1 MKVSR
6 IVPGFMALFAVVA
19 LGAAANRPAPAMPG
33 VGSSVITVYKSPTCG
48 CCQAWVDYLKA
59 NGFEVKTIDLD
70 DLSEIKAM
78 SGVPRPIQTCHTAVV
93 AGYVIE
99 GHVPADAIAKLLKEQ
114 PKIAGIGVAGMP
126 VGSPGM
132 EVPGTPAQHYDVM
145 SWDKTGKTSVYAK
158 K

>member
-1 MKVSR
+1 MKVARLIPS
-6 IVPGFMALFAVVA
+6 FVA
-19 LGAAANRPAPAMPG
+19 LGAVLTLGAAAHRPAPAAVEAAPT
-33 VGSSVITVYKSPTCG
+33 VITVYKSPTCG
-48 CCQAWVDYLKA
+48 CCQAWVDYLKQ
-59 NGFEVKTIDLD
+59 NGFEVKAIELD
-70 DLSEIKAM
+70 DLSEIKAA
-78 SGVPRPIQTCHTAVV
+78 SGVPRAIQTCHTALVG
-93 AGYVIE
+93 GYVIE
-99 GHVPADAIAKLLKEQ
+99 GHVPADAIARMLKEQ

>member
-1 MKVSR
+1 MRISR
-6 IVPGFMALFAVVA
+6 FIPGLLALVAVVA
-19 LGAAANRPAPAMPG
+19 LGAAASRPAPAMSGAPG
-33 VGSSVITVYKSPTCG
+33 SVITVYKSPTCG
-48 CCQAWVDYLKA
+48 CCQLWVDYLRA

-78 SGVPRPIQTCHTAVV
+78 SGVPRSIETCHTAVV

-99 GHVPADAIAKLLKEQ
+99 GHVPADAITRLLKEQ

-126 VGSPGM
+126 IGSPGM
-132 EVPGTPAQHYDVM
+132 PGSPAQHYDVM
-145 SWDKTGKTSVYAK
+145 SWDKNGTTSVYAK

>member
-1 MKVSR
+1 MSR
-6 IVPGFMALFAVVA
+6 IAPVFLALVAVVA
-19 LGAAANRPAPAMPG
+19 LGAAANRPAPALQG
-33 VGSSVITVYKSPTCG
+33 AASSVITVYKSPTCG
-48 CCQAWVDYLKA
+48 CCGAWVDYLRA
-59 NGFEVKTIDLD
+59 NGFEVKTVDLD
-70 DLSEIKAM
+70 DLSEIKTM

-93 AGYVIE
+93 GGYVVE
-99 GHVPADAIAKLLKEQ
+99 GHVPVDAIARMLKEQ

-126 VGSPGM
+126 IGSPGM

>member
-1 MKVSR
+1 MRVSR
-6 IVPGFMALFAVVA
+6 IAPVFVALIAVVA
-19 LGAAANRPAPAMPG
+19 LGAAAHRPAPALPG
-33 VGSSVITVYKSPTCG
+33 AAGSVITVYKSPTCG
-48 CCQAWVDYLKA
+48 CCGAWVDYLRA
-59 NGFEVKTIDLD
+59 NGYEVKTVDLD
-70 DLSEIKAM
+70 DLSEIKTM

-99 GHVPADAIAKLLKEQ
+99 GHVPVDAIARMLKEQ

-145 SWDKTGKTSVYAK
+145 AWDKTGKTSVYARK
-158 K
+158 

>member
-6 IVPGFMALFAVVA
+6 IVPACLALVAVLA

-33 VGSSVITVYKSPTCG
+33 ATSSVITVYKSPTCG

>member
-1 MKVSR
+1 MSVSR
-6 IVPGFMALFAVVA
+6 ITPLVVALVAVAA
-19 LGAAANRPAPAMPG
+19 LGAAANRPAPALPG
-33 VGSSVITVYKSPTCG
+33 AASSVITVYKSPTCG
-48 CCQAWVDYLKA
+48 CCGAWVDYLRA
-59 NGFEVKTIDLD
+59 NGFEVKTVDLG
-70 DLSEIKAM
+70 DLSEIKTM

-93 AGYVIE
+93 GGYVIE
-99 GHVPADAIAKLLKEQ
+99 GHVPVDAIAKMLKEQ

>member
-6 IVPGFMALFAVVA
+6 ITTVLLALVAVVA
-19 LGAAANRPAPAMPG
+19 LGAAASRAAPATASEAG
-33 VGSSVITVYKSPTCG
+33 SVITVYKSPSCG
-48 CCQAWVDYLKA
+48 CCQLWVDYLKA
-59 NGFEVKTIDLD
+59 NGFEVKTIDMD
-70 DLSEIKAM
+70 DLSEIKTA

-93 AGYVIE
+93 GGYVIE
-99 GHVPADAIAKLLKEQ
+99 GHVPADVITKLLKEQ
-114 PKIAGIGVAGMP
+114 PKIAGIGVPGMP

-132 EVPGTPAQHYDVM
+132 PGSPVEHYDVL

>member
-1 MKVSR
+1 
-6 IVPGFMALFAVVA
+6 
-19 LGAAANRPAPAMPG
+19 
-33 VGSSVITVYKSPTCG
+33 
-48 CCQAWVDYLKA
+48 VDYLRA
-59 NGFEVKTIDLD
+59 NGYEVKTVDLD
-70 DLSEIKAM
+70 DLSEIKTM

-99 GHVPADAIAKLLKEQ
+99 GHVPVDAIARMLKEQ

-145 SWDKTGKTSVYAK
+145 AWDKTGKTSVYARK
-158 K
+158 